1 MAQYRLS
8 SAVALV
14 INEFRVL
21 LARLRRRTGWLPLK
35 HGMHAVLRLRHL
47 AATVAARPR
56 PSSAAAMPTQ
66 DELKKQ
72 VGYKAVDDYVRS
84 GMKIGLGTG
93 STAYFAVE
101 RVGELLA
108 SGKLQDIVAV
118 RPSPSAAAPRP
129 LG

>member
-1 MAQYRLS
+1 
-8 SAVALV
+8 
-14 INEFRVL
+14 
-21 LARLRRRTGWLPLK
+21 
-35 HGMHAVLRLRHL
+35 
-47 AATVAARPR
+47 
-56 PSSAAAMPTQ
+56 MPTQ

-108 SGKLQDIVAV
+108 SGKLRDIVAV
-118 RPSPSAAAPRP
+118 RTSEAPAWPLRDSSARPSSKLASNRHPES

>member
-1 MAQYRLS
+1 MS
-8 SAVALV
+8 
-14 INEFRVL
+14 
-21 LARLRRRTGWLPLK
+21 
-35 HGMHAVLRLRHL
+35 
-47 AATVAARPR
+47 ATVA
-56 PSSAAAMPTQ
+56 SQ

-108 SGKLQDIVAV
+108 SGKLRDIVAV
-118 RPSPSAAAPRP
+118 RTSPSAAA